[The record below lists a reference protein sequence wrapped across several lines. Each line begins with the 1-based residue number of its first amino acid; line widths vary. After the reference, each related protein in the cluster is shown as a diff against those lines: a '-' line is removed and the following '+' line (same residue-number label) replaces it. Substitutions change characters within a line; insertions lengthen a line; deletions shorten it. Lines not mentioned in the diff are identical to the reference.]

1 MERPLRIALVSREV
15 YPLVLGGG
23 LGRYVTATAETLAE
37 IAEVTIF
44 TTDLTEERYHE
55 LVAQGSHELPPGIRW
70 VFVAEPRPRE
80 IGAFYHHLHCWSA
93 RVLDALRREYADQP
107 PDLVEFP
114 DYLGEGCVTV
124 QAKQTL
130 DPLVRRAAVCL
141 RLYTPSEMTCVLNGH
156 VPGDDGMGNLFELER
171 HALRFCD
178 RIVAPGGDVYDSYRR
193 FYGADRVAPALEV
206 HHPVLADPVPDAPP
220 TPHDGPLRL
229 AYLGRMERRKG
240 VQALLRALTGLSS
253 PDWEITLVGG
263 DTRTGPLG
271 VSAREHVELGIN
283 GDARVTLRERVGR
296 EEVVALFQ
304 QADLAVFPSRWECW
318 PNVALEALQR
328 DCPVLATPTG
338 GYLGLVD
345 HGTTGWLARGT
356 DDAALARALEPHVL
370 DPGRSRAVRSSG
382 AGSAAF
388 ARLTDRTVVRE
399 RYLRLIDEEAARHA
413 PRPRPRSEA
422 PLVSVVIPYFRM
434 EEFVEE
440 TVRSLLDQT
449 YRPLELVLVNDG
461 SLRATDRILDALAE
475 AYPLR
480 IVTQQNSGLGAAR
493 NLGIAQSRGRY
504 VYPMDPDDLVEPG
517 FVERCV
523 EVLESRPE
531 LAYVTSWSHFV
542 DEHGVELGPPE
553 GAYYPLGNTAG
564 ILHRVNASGSAEAV
578 FRRSVFDAGHW
589 YSTEM
594 TSYEDWLH
602 YRELAAAGLHGAIV
616 PEPLLRYRVRR
627 DSMVRTIAWSRH
639 ARLLGEMEAHLREGA
654 MTWTSASA

>member
-23 LGRYVTATAETLAE
+23 LGRYVAATAETLAE
-37 IAEVTIF
+37 VAEVTIL
-44 TTDLTEERYHE
+44 TTDLHEERYRE
-55 LVAQGSHELPPGIRW
+55 LVAAGSEELPARVRW
-70 VFVAEPRPRE
+70 VFVPEPLE
-80 IGAFYHHLHCWSA
+80 WEKGAFYHHLHGWSA

-107 PDLVEFP
+107 PDLIEFP

-156 VPGDDGMGNLFELER
+156 LPGDDAMGNLFELER

-178 RIVAPGGDVYDSYRR
+178 RIIAPGGDVYETYRR
-193 FYGADRVAPALEV
+193 FYGADRVAPAVEV
-206 HHPVLADPVPDAPP
+206 HHPVLADPLPDAPAA
-220 TPHDGPLRL
+220 PHDGRLRL

-240 VQALLRALTGLSS
+240 VDALLRALTGLSS

-271 VSAREHVELGIN
+271 VSMREQVELAVN
-283 GDARVTLRERVGR
+283 GDPRVTFRDRVGR

-338 GYLGLVD
+338 GYPGLVD

-356 DDAALARALEPHVL
+356 DAAALARAIEPHVL
-370 DPGRSRAVRSSG
+370 DPEQARGVRRSG

-388 ARLTDRTVVRE
+388 ARLTDRAVVRD
-399 RYLRLIDEEAARHA
+399 RYLRLIEEESARY
-413 PRPRPRSEA
+413 RPRPRLRASA
-422 PLVSVVIPYFRM
+422 PLVSIVIPYFRM
-434 EEFVEE
+434 ETYVEE
-440 TVRSLLDQT
+440 TLRSMLDQT
-449 YRPLELVLVNDG
+449 YLPIELVVVNDG
-461 SLRATDRILDALAE
+461 SLRAADRILEELAE
-475 AYPLR
+475 RYPLR

-493 NLGIAQSRGRY
+493 NLGVAQSRGRY
-504 VYPMDPDDLVEPG
+504 VYPMDPDDLAEPTY
-517 FVERCV
+517 VERCV
-523 EVLESRPE
+523 EVLEARPE
-531 LAYVTSWSHFV
+531 LAYVTSWSSFV
-542 DEHGVELGPPE
+542 DEDGVELGPLE
-553 GAYYPLGNTAG
+553 GAYYPIGNTVG
-564 ILHRVNASGSAEAV
+564 ILHRTNASGSAEAV
-578 FRRSVFDAGHW
+578 FRRSIFDAGHW

-602 YRELAAAGLHGAIV
+602 YRELAAAGRFGAVI

-627 DSMVRTIAWSRH
+627 DSMVRTIAWSRQW
-639 ARLLGEMEAHLREGA
+639 RLFGEMEAHLREGEV
-654 MTWTSASA
+654 TWTPASD